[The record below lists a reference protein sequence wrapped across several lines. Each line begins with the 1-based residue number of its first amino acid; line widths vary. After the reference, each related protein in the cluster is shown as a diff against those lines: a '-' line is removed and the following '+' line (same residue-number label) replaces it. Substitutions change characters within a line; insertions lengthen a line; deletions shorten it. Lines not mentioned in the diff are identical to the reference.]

1 MYYHNHSII
10 LGPKLPYNM
19 SLISMVS
26 SPTGRGVIII
36 GGKAG
41 RIPSNIKADD
51 AQYAKSGRSLI
62 ELSGDSIESLKWTF
76 LEQKLRHYR
85 IDHTSMI
92 ISEQFTNELIGK
104 KNAIKR
110 KLKESID

>member
-1 MYYHNHSII
+1 
-10 LGPKLPYNM
+10 M

-41 RIPSNIKADD
+41 RIPSNM
-51 AQYAKSGRSLI
+51 QNLVRSFI
-62 ELSGDSIESLKWTF
+62 ELSGDSVESLKWTF

>member
-1 MYYHNHSII
+1 
-10 LGPKLPYNM
+10 M

-36 GGKAG
+36 GGIAG

-51 AQYAKSGRSLI
+51 AQYARSGRLLI

-85 IDHTSMI
+85 VDHTSMI

>member
-1 MYYHNHSII
+1 
-10 LGPKLPYNM
+10 M

-36 GGKAG
+36 GGIAG
-41 RIPSNIKADD
+41 RIPSNIKAN
-51 AQYAKSGRSLI
+51 AKSGRSLI
-62 ELSGDSIESLKWTF
+62 ELSGDSVESLKWTF

-85 IDHTSMI
+85 VDHTSMI

>member
-1 MYYHNHSII
+1 MYYYNHSII

-19 SLISMVS
+19 SFISMVS

-36 GGKAG
+36 GGKAR
-41 RIPSNIKADD
+41 RIPSNIKA
-51 AQYAKSGRSLI
+51 LI
-62 ELSGDSIESLKWTF
+62 ELSGDSVESLKWTF
-76 LEQKLRHYR
+76 LEQKLRHKR
-85 IDHTSMI
+85 VDHTSMI

-110 KLKESID
+110 KLKDSID